1 MWMIPVLEFDDI
13 ISFAAYLGR
22 NEISQL
28 NNPNANARLFIV
40 DSSCR
45 VAKIYDGFR
54 CEAEDGGEIVLAP
67 GTEKNIAN
75 MIEISRLLSAD
86 KFPQLALPTAIIT
99 LGGQLIGYEMPY
111 ISGINLGAALADSR
125 YSHRQKIKWFNQL
138 AEIILSLPD
147 GIFIGDLHT
156 QNVIIRDDGIV
167 ILIDIDGFSLATG
180 HLLTCP
186 AVFMEDLP
194 QKYFDSSGALIISRE
209 TDILCLFRMFFRY
222 LFEEYDIAVFS
233 AEWKKL
239 LPEYLRKRGAKSDF
253 VDAVSCLFSDGEN
266 FLFSKIF
273 DCWEDI
279 PPAGEYNQF
288 LKLTGLDLEEDA
300 SKEAINTLIDKV
312 LR

>member
-1 MWMIPVLEFDDI
+1 MIPVLEFDDI
-13 ISFAAYLGR
+13 LSFAAYLGR

-40 DSSCR
+40 DSPCR

-54 CEAEDGGEIVLAP
+54 YETEDGGEIVLAP

-86 KFPQLALPTAIIT
+86 KYPQLALPTAIIA
-99 LGGQLIGYEMPY
+99 LGGQIIGYEMPY
-111 ISGINLGAALADSR
+111 ISGMDLGAALTDSR
-125 YSHRQKIKWFNQL
+125 YSHRQKINWFNQL

-147 GIFIGDLHT
+147 DVFVGDLHS

-167 ILIDIDGFSLATG
+167 VLIDVDGFSLETG

-222 LFEEYDIAVFS
+222 LFEEYDIAVFPV
-233 AEWKKL
+233 EWKKR
-239 LPEYLRKRGAKSDF
+239 LPEYLLKRGAKPDIIT
-253 VDAVSCLFSDGEN
+253 AVSR
-266 FLFSKIF
+266 LFSKDYNILCRCIF
-273 DCWEDI
+273 EFWADI

-288 LKLTGLDLEEDA
+288 LKLTGLDLEESA
-300 SKEAINTLIDKV
+300 SKEAINTLIG
-312 LR
+312 